1 MQGMDDLDEIA
12 RRTARLQD
20 RLISAVAF
28 SAAAGASALLVP
40 AERSFMLL
48 VAAWAAAWAVIEV
61 IRLWDA
67 AGDRVAALDRLV
79 LAGSSDPRCERRR
92 SQLRS
97 PRVHHRLARMLRQT
111 CQQSHRHSPGI
122 MSLWL
127 LDRRAVRAVEDDL
140 EDLAEVFDHDAGHLP
155 PEAVVRVRM
164 LIAPQSSPLY
174 TVTYMDAAA
183 SKRAIR
189 DAQLMIA
196 RCRAELRN
204 G

>member
-1 MQGMDDLDEIA
+1 V
-12 RRTARLQD
+12 T
-20 RLISAVAF
+20 F
-28 SAAAGASALLVP
+28 SAAAAAAALFVP

-61 IRLWDA
+61 TRLWGA

-97 PRVHHRLARMLRQT
+97 PRVHHRLAQTLRQT
-111 CQQSHRHSPGI
+111 CQQAHRSGTATL
-122 MSLWL
+122 SLWL

-140 EDLAEVFDHDAGHLP
+140 EELAEVFDNDAGHLP
-155 PEAVVRVRM
+155 PEAVVRARM
-164 LIAPQSSPLY
+164 LVAPQSSPLY
-174 TVTYMDAAA
+174 TVTYADAVA
-183 SKRAIR
+183 SGRAIR

-196 RCRAELRN
+196 RCRAELHR
-204 G
+204 